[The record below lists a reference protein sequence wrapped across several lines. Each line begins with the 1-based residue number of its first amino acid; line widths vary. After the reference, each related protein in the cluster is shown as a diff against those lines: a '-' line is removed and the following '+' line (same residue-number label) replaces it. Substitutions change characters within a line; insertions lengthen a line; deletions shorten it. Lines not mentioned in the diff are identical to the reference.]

1 MTDYQL
7 VVIGCS
13 WGGFQGLRRL
23 FSDLP
28 ADFPI
33 PIVVVQH
40 RLAQANDGL
49 DESMQ
54 SASAIP
60 IMDVTDKEPLVG
72 GAVYLAPSD
81 YHTIIDG
88 KSLALSTEDAVNFAR
103 PSIDVLFETAA
114 NSYGDSLIAVIL
126 TGANDDGAQGLRRV
140 KDLGGY
146 TIVQDPGSAVRRE
159 MPDAAL
165 AQVRPDLVAHLEEIG
180 PHLVQLCA
188 SRIGGDDARR

>member
-1 MTDYQL
+1 MADYQL

-49 DESMQ
+49 DASMQ

-72 GAVYLAPSD
+72 GAIYLAPSD

-88 KSLALSTEDAVNFAR
+88 KSLALSTEDAINFAR

-140 KDLGGY
+140 KELGGY
-146 TIVQDPGSAVRRE
+146 TIIQDPGSAVRRE

-165 AQVRPDLVAHLEEIG
+165 AQVRPDFVAPLEEIG

>member
-1 MTDYQL
+1 MADYQL

-13 WGGFQGLRRL
+13 WGGFEALRRV

-33 PIVVVQH
+33 PIVVAQH
-40 RLAQANDGL
+40 RLAQADDGL

-54 SASAIP
+54 SGFALP
-60 IMDVTDKEPLVG
+60 ITDVTDKEPLLG
-72 GAVYLAPSD
+72 GAIYLAPSD
-81 YHTIIDG
+81 YHTLIDG
-88 KSLALSTEDAVNFAR
+88 KSLALSTEDPVNFAR
-103 PSIDVLFETAA
+103 PSIDILFESAA
-114 NSYGDSLIAVIL
+114 DSYGDSLIAVIL
-126 TGANDDGAQGLRRV
+126 TGANDDGATGVHRV
-140 KDLGGY
+140 KELGGY
-146 TIVQDPGSAVRRE
+146 TIVQDPGSAARRE

-165 AQVRPDLVAHLEEIG
+165 AQIRPDLVVPLEDIG

>member
-1 MTDYQL
+1 MANYEL

-23 FSDLP
+23 FADLP
-28 ADFPI
+28 AGFPI
-33 PIVVVQH
+33 PIVVAQH
-40 RLAQANDGL
+40 RLAQGEDGL
-49 DESMQ
+49 DASMQ

-72 GAVYLAPSD
+72 GAIYLAPSD
-81 YHTIIDG
+81 YHTIVDG

-103 PSIDVLFETAA
+103 PSIDILFESAA

-126 TGANDDGAQGLRRV
+126 TGANDDGALGLRRV
-140 KDLGGY
+140 KELGGY

-165 AQVRPDLVAHLEEIG
+165 AQVRADLVVPLEEIG

-188 SRIGGDDARR
+188 TRIGGDDARR

>member
-1 MTDYQL
+1 MAGYQL

-33 PIVVVQH
+33 PVVVVQH

-49 DESMQ
+49 DASMQ

-60 IMDVTDKEPLVG
+60 IMDVTDKEPLLG
-72 GAVYLAPSD
+72 GAIYLAPSD

-114 NSYGDSLIAVIL
+114 DSYGPSVIAVIL

-140 KDLGGY
+140 KELGGY

-165 AQVRPDLVAHLEEIG
+165 AQVRPNFVAPLEEIG
-180 PHLVQLCA
+180 PHLVQLCS
-188 SRIGGDDARR
+188 SRTGGDDARR

>member
-1 MTDYQL
+1 MADYQL

-49 DESMQ
+49 DASMQ

-72 GAVYLAPSD
+72 GVIYLAPSD

-114 NSYGDSLIAVIL
+114 NSYGGSLIAVIL

-140 KDLGGY
+140 KELGGY

-165 AQVRPDLVAHLEEIG
+165 AQVRPDFVAPLEEIG

>member
-1 MTDYQL
+1 MADYGL

-40 RLAQANDGL
+40 RLAQADDGL
-49 DESMQ
+49 DASMQ
-54 SASAIP
+54 SASALP
-60 IMDVTDKEPLVG
+60 ITDVTDKEPLVG
-72 GAVYLAPSD
+72 GAIYLAPSD
-81 YHTIIDG
+81 YHTIVDG

-103 PSIDVLFETAA
+103 PSIDILFETAA

-140 KDLGGY
+140 KELGGY
-146 TIVQDPGSAVRRE
+146 IIVQDPGSAVRRE

-165 AQVRPDLVAHLEEIG
+165 EQVRADLVVPLEEIG
-180 PHLVQLCA
+180 PRLVQLCA
-188 SRIGGDDARR
+188 TRAGGDDARR

>member
-1 MTDYQL
+1 MADYQL

-49 DESMQ
+49 DASMQ

-72 GAVYLAPSD
+72 GAIYLAPSD
-81 YHTIIDG
+81 YHTIVDG

-114 NSYGDSLIAVIL
+114 NSYGVSLIAVIL

-140 KDLGGY
+140 KELGGY

-165 AQVRPDLVAHLEEIG
+165 AQVRPDFVAPLEEIG
-180 PHLVQLCA
+180 PHVVQLCA

>member
-1 MTDYQL
+1 MADHQL

-13 WGGFQGLRRL
+13 WGGFQALRRL

-40 RLAQANDGL
+40 RLAQTGDGL
-49 DESMQ
+49 DASMQ

-72 GAVYLAPSD
+72 GAIYLAPSD

-114 NSYGDSLIAVIL
+114 NSYGASLIAVIL

-140 KDLGGY
+140 KELGGY

-165 AQVRPDLVAHLEEIG
+165 AQVRPDFVAPLEEIG
-180 PHLVQLCA
+180 PHLVRLCA

>member
-1 MTDYQL
+1 
-7 VVIGCS
+7 
-13 WGGFQGLRRL
+13 
-23 FSDLP
+23 
-28 ADFPI
+28 
-33 PIVVVQH
+33 
-40 RLAQANDGL
+40 
-49 DESMQ
+49 
-54 SASAIP
+54 
-60 IMDVTDKEPLVG
+60 MDVTDKEPLVG
-72 GAVYLAPSD
+72 GAIYLAPSD

-114 NSYGDSLIAVIL
+114 DSYGPSVIAVIL

-140 KDLGGY
+140 KELGGY

-165 AQVRPDLVAHLEEIG
+165 AQGRPDLVVPLEDIG

-188 SRIGGDDARR
+188 SRIGGHDGRP